1 MHETSV
7 GPMRLVFR
15 DTLKRGGGTISLWLV
30 VTPPP
35 PTTYQ
40 QEHPFCC
47 KNQQNQKITFQDKF
61 SNCFSFHNISHTKI
75 GFYTLVQKKKKK
87 KRRKRLRH
95 CYLKPSL
102 WLFNLNFVKEISQLL
117 LLPPIIR
124 ILKGCFLRTKGDD
137 FVVHANI
144 TIFRRFNHDLK
155 LKTKEDL
162 TMI

>member
-15 DTLKRGGGTISLWLV
+15 DRLKRGGGGTISLWLV
-30 VTPPP
+30 VMPPP
-35 PTTYQ
+35 PHNNLSTRTPLLL
-40 QEHPFCC
+40 QESAKS
-47 KNQQNQKITFQDKF
+47 KNHFQDKF
-61 SNCFSFHNISHTKI
+61 SNCFSFHNISHTKNGI
-75 GFYTLVQKKKKK
+75 LYVLWKKKK
-87 KRRKRLRH
+87 RKRLRH
-95 CYLKPSL
+95 CYLKLSL
-102 WLFNLNFVKEISQLL
+102 WLFNLNFVKEIIHLL

-124 ILKGCFLRTKGDD
+124 ILKGCFLTTKGDD